1 MRVRVHNL
9 SADLD
14 TPAEKLLP
22 EVYARLACAPGD
34 IAGWQLARRAVD
46 ARRGRVRLVYSLDVE
61 LGPGCF
67 GPLPQRVKT
76 LGEPT
81 EPFAGLPQA
90 GASSSGLR
98 PIVVG
103 AGPGGLLASY
113 VLARCGRPPLL
124 LERGRPVE
132 RRIKDI
138 GRLLRYREL
147 DPESNILFG
156 EGGAGT
162 FSDGKLRTNL
172 KSPWIEDVLRLFV
185 SCGAPERILTDARP
199 HIGTN
204 LLWKMLARLRAEL
217 ERLGVTFC
225 FETRVDRLEADGAHV
240 LVGAQQRSWR
250 TDTLMLAVG
259 HSARDVFTLL
269 QDMGAPLERKP
280 FQMGVRIEHPRAEID
295 AIQYGASLGHAA
307 LRDEGAE
314 YRLSA
319 EGVTTFCMCPG
330 GMIVPAFSEA
340 GGLCLN
346 GMSLSDRRHPFS
358 NSGVVATVWP
368 EDLPGDDPLA
378 GVRLQREVERAAHR
392 AGGGDGRAPAA
403 GLRAFVRNERSP
415 ALGRG
420 SYKLGVFPADLS
432 QVLPGGLLTQ
442 IQKGLAAFAGKMPG
456 FLSAEAMV
464 LAAEAR
470 CSSPVRMVRERETRS
485 MPGFPA
491 IYPIGEGAG
500 YAGGIMTAAI
510 DGIKSALAA
519 LSQAG

>member
-1 MRVRVHNL
+1 MRVRLHNL
-9 SADLD
+9 STDLD
-14 TPAEKLLP
+14 TPVEKLMP
-22 EVYARLACAPGD
+22 AVCARLACSPRD
-34 IAGWQLARRAVD
+34 IASWQLARRAVD
-46 ARRGRVRLVYSLDVE
+46 ARRGRVRLVYSLDIE

-67 GPLPQRVKT
+67 GPLPRQARE
-76 LGEPT
+76 LGQAA
-81 EPFAGLPQA
+81 EPFAGLPA
-90 GASSSGLR
+90 VAAPASGLR

-113 VLARCGRPPLL
+113 VLARAGRPPLL

-138 GRLLRYREL
+138 GRLLRHREL

-185 SCGAPERILTDARP
+185 ACGAPERILTDARP

-204 LLWKMLARLRAEL
+204 LLWKMLARLRARL
-217 ERLGVTFC
+217 EQLGVTIC
-225 FETRVDRLEADGAHV
+225 FGTRVDALKVDGACV
-240 LVGAQQRSWR
+240 RVGAQQRSWQ
-250 TDTLMLAVG
+250 TDTLLLAVG
-259 HSARDVFTLL
+259 HSARDIFALL
-269 QDMGAPLERKP
+269 QQIGAPLERKP
-280 FQMGVRIEHPRAEID
+280 FQMGVRVEHPRAQID

-307 LRDEGAE
+307 LLDEGAE
-314 YRLSA
+314 YRLHA
-319 EGVTTFCMCPG
+319 DGVTTFCMCPG
-330 GMIVPAFSEA
+330 GMIVPAFSEH

-368 EDLPGDDPLA
+368 KDLPGDDPLE

-392 AGGGDGRAPAA
+392 AGGGDGSAPAA
-403 GLRAFVRNERSP
+403 GLRAFVRAERSLR
-415 ALGRG
+415 LGNS
-420 SYKLGVFPADLS
+420 SYRLGLQPADLAL
-432 QVLPGGLLTQ
+432 VLPVPLLMK
-442 IQKGLAAFAGKMPG
+442 IRAGLAAFGTKMPG
-456 FLSAEAMV
+456 FLSPEALV

-470 CSSPVRMVRERETRS
+470 CSSPVRMVRDRVSRT

-519 LSQAG
+519 LRVPA